1 MKILNKMIFL
11 ISVCSL
17 LISLQALAEVEWQ
30 AQTTFNLDKKPLDMV
45 MSIRGS
51 YLFVLTEDGIIHVY
65 DSNYNLKG
73 EINAGKDIDSITNG
87 PDDNILILKSKKDRE
102 IRTILV
108 DFIQE
113 INIKGAP
120 FMGREDA
127 PVVMIVFTD
136 YQ

>member
-1 MKILNKMIFL
+1 MKILQRIIFIYICL
-11 ISVCSL
+11 A
-17 LISLQALAEVEWQ
+17 LISLQTLAEVEWQ

-45 MSIRGS
+45 MSIRGA
-51 YLFVLTEDGIIHVY
+51 YLFVLTEDGFIHIY

-73 EINAGKDIDSITNG
+73 KINAGKDVDSITNG
-87 PDDNILILKSKKDRE
+87 PDDNILILKSKKYRE
-102 IRTILV
+102 IRSILV
-108 DFIQE
+108 DFTQKITIE
-113 INIKGAP
+113 GSP

>member
-1 MKILNKMIFL
+1 MKNLHKIIIIF
-11 ISVCSL
+11 IFSV
-17 LISLQALAEVEWQ
+17 LISLQALAGVEWQ
-30 AQTTFNLDKKPLDMV
+30 TQTTFNLDKKPIDMV
-45 MSIRGS
+45 MSIRGE

-73 EINAGKDIDSITNG
+73 KIEAGKDIDSITNG

-113 INIKGAP
+113 INIEGSP
-120 FMGREDA
+120 FMGRDDA

>member
-1 MKILNKMIFL
+1 MKILHKVIVLISIFL
-11 ISVCSL
+11 V
-17 LISLQALAEVEWQ
+17 LIPLQALAEVEWQ
-30 AQTTFNLDKKPLDMV
+30 PQTTFNLDKKPVDMV

-51 YLFVLTEDGIIHVY
+51 YLFILTEDGIIHVY

-73 EINAGKDIDSITNG
+73 KIKAGKDIDSITSG
-87 PDDNILILKSKKDRE
+87 PDDNIIILKSKKDRE

-113 INIKGAP
+113 INVEGSP
-120 FMGREDA
+120 FLGKPDA
-127 PVVMIVFTD
+127 PVVMVVFTD

>member
-1 MKILNKMIFL
+1 MKILQKGIVLIFIFL
-11 ISVCSL
+11 L
-17 LISLQALAEVEWQ
+17 LTPLQALAEVEWQ
-30 AQTTFNLDKKPLDMV
+30 VQTTFNLDKKPVDMV
-45 MSIRGS
+45 MSMRGS

-65 DSNYNLKG
+65 DSNYNLMGK
-73 EINAGKDIDSITNG
+73 INAGKDIDRITSG

-108 DFIQE
+108 DFIQK
-113 INIKGAP
+113 INVEGSP
-120 FMGREDA
+120 FLGKADA